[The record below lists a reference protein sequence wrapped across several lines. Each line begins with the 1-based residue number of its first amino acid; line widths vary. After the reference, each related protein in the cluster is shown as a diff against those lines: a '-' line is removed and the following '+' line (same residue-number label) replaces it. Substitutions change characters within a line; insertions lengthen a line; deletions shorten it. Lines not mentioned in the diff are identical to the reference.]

1 MRKWRIE
8 DSEELYNITGWG
20 TSYFGIND
28 KGHVVVTPR
37 KDGVEVDLKEL
48 VDELQLRDVAAPIL
62 VRFPDILD
70 NRIEKIAKIRDNR
83 KRKQFICKEDYI
95 MENCIFCKIANG
107 EIPSA
112 TLYEDE
118 DFRVILDLGPA
129 SKGHALILPKA
140 HAANIYELPDETAG
154 KAMIL
159 AKHMA
164 TRLRDGLHCD
174 GFNIVQN
181 NGEIAGQT
189 VFHFHMHLIPRY
201 EGDQV
206 GLTWKPG
213 ELTDE
218 MKEEILAKVK
228 A

>member
-1 MRKWRIE
+1 MS
-8 DSEELYNITGWG
+8 D
-20 TSYFGIND
+20 
-28 KGHVVVTPR
+28 
-37 KDGVEVDLKEL
+37 
-48 VDELQLRDVAAPIL
+48 
-62 VRFPDILD
+62 
-70 NRIEKIAKIRDNR
+70 
-83 KRKQFICKEDYI
+83 
-95 MENCIFCKIANG
+95 CIFCKIANG

-140 HAANIYELPDETAG
+140 HAANIYEISDDMAA

-159 AKHMA
+159 AKKMA
-164 TRLRDGLHCD
+164 TKMTEALKCD

-181 NGEIAGQT
+181 NGEPAGQT

-206 GLTWKPG
+206 GTTWKSG
-213 ELTDE
+213 TLTDE
-218 MKEEILAKVK
+218 VKNEILEKLK
-228 A
+228 SC